1 MLACLL
7 KHLAAE
13 AQLDIHVSSAGLAAG
28 LGQAAS
34 EHSVTCM
41 QERELD
47 LTDHQS
53 TPISQVDLAS
63 VDQFHCMSEH
73 HAFALYDA
81 GIPQEKLF
89 IVNAANGG
97 VPDPYGGPL
106 TIYQQTAS
114 VLAGA
119 AQDIIDAIKNEQ
131 ANG

>member
-13 AQLDIHVSSAGLAAG
+13 AQLDMTVSSAGLAAG
-28 LGQAAS
+28 ADQPAS
-34 EHSVTCM
+34 SNSVTCM
-41 QERELD
+41 QERGLD
-47 LTDHQS
+47 LSHHKS

-81 GIPQEKLF
+81 GVPQEKLF
-89 IVNAANGG
+89 IVNAAHGG

-106 TIYQQTAS
+106 SIYQETAA
-114 VLAGA
+114 VLSGA
-119 AQDIIDAIKNEQ
+119 AHDIIDAIKNENN
-131 ANG
+131 NG